1 MTESSSAP
9 NWLAYVE
16 NLLHQVRQEGP
27 AKKMSTPEQDEASE
41 ARSSLAPVL
50 LFSPHP
56 DDESINGLLP
66 LRLLREEGRPVI
78 NVAVT
83 LGSNEKRQ
91 AQRAAELEAA
101 CRVLGF
107 GIEHLTGIKK
117 APERL
122 RDFMEGKGTG
132 GSVLA
137 EEVAAILDR
146 HRPALVLYSHAGDRH
161 PTHVAVARLLE
172 QALSR
177 FSAEVSP
184 VLAAET
190 ECWQP
195 LPDSNLAVE
204 GNARQVALLCEAIAK
219 HAGEVARNPFHVR
232 QPIRMMENFFRAGE
246 LVKGFGGDCGRI
258 SFAELYTLFCYRN
271 GIKMRRSQPL
281 FLASDE
287 AAGTLLAEE

>member
-1 MTESSSAP
+1 MTEFSVPP

-16 NLLHQVRQEGP
+16 NLRHLVRQEGNSKP
-27 AKKMSTPEQDEASE
+27 VSKTDAAVGMQ
-41 ARSSLAPVL
+41 SSLSPVL

-56 DDESINGLLP
+56 DDESITGLLP

-78 NVAVT
+78 DIAVT
-83 LGSNEKRQ
+83 LGSNEKRRE
-91 AQRAAELEAA
+91 QRANELEAA

-107 GIEHLTGIKK
+107 AVEHLTGTQKTS
-117 APERL
+117 ERL

-132 GSVLA
+132 DEALV
-137 EEVAAILDR
+137 EEVAAVLDR
-146 HRPALVLYSHAGDRH
+146 HRPALVLYPHARDRH

-172 QALSR
+172 QALTRYSVK
-177 FSAEVSP
+177 ASP

-195 LPDSNLAVE
+195 MPDSNLAVE
-204 GNARQVALLCEAIAK
+204 GDPRQVAMLCEAIAQ
-219 HAGEVARNPFHVR
+219 HAGEVARNPFHLR
-232 QPIRMMENFFRAGE
+232 QPVRLMENFFRAGE
-246 LVKGFGGDCGRI
+246 LIRGFGGDCGRI

-271 GIKMRRSQPL
+271 GIKMRRLQPL

-287 AAGTLLAEE
+287 VAGTLLAEE